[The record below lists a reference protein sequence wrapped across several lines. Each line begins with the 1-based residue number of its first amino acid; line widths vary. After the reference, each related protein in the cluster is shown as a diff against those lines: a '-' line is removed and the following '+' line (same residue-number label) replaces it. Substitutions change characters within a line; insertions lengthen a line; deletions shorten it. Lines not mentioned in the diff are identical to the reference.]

1 MKRHVGFGAA
11 LLGTFLST
19 VLSTVSA
26 QTEIRL
32 GYQRGDFATVMIEQ
46 GLLEARFGPDVTV
59 TWTLF
64 TSGPPMLEALAAGSI
79 DFARTGDTPPIFAQ
93 AAGTPFVYAGAQQ
106 AVTREAIVVPEDS
119 NVQSVADLAGRN
131 LAYSPG
137 SSANYFAVQALE
149 TEGLTLDDV
158 ESVPL
163 QPADARAAFQGG
175 SLDAWAIW
183 DPFMTAAVAELGARI
198 VLTRDDTGGEYDF
211 YLASQAFAEAHPE
224 LVAGILDEYN
234 TAVRWAG
241 SNLEDF
247 TALLEAD
254 TGIGQDVWLE
264 SLSERTFHELTPV
277 GSDIVA
283 SQQAAADTLAAI
295 GLIPEA
301 VTVADNV
308 WTWEETAAAR

>member
-1 MKRHVGFGAA
+1 MKRHVGFGAV
-11 LLGTFLST
+11 LLSLTLF
-19 VLSTVSA
+19 STVSA

-32 GYQRGDFATVMIEQ
+32 GYQRGDFAAVMMEQ

-119 NVQSVADLAGRN
+119 DIEGVADLEGRTV
-131 LAYSPG
+131 AYSPG
-137 SSANYFAVQALE
+137 SSAHYFTVQALG
-149 TEGLTLDDV
+149 TVNLALDDI

-175 SLDAWAIW
+175 SLDAWAVW
-183 DPFMTAAVAELGARI
+183 DPFMTAAQVELGARV
-198 VLTRDDTGGEYDF
+198 VLTRDDVGGEYDF
-211 YLASQAFAEAHPE
+211 YLASQAFAEENPE
-224 LVAGILDEYN
+224 LVAGVLEEYN
-234 TAVRWAG
+234 RAVGWAE
-241 SNLEDF
+241 SNPEDF
-247 TALLEAD
+247 SALLEAD
-254 TGIGQDVWLE
+254 TGIDRAVWQE
-264 SLSERTFHELTPV
+264 SLSGRTFHQLTPV
-277 GSDIVA
+277 TPDIVE
-283 SQQAAADTLAAI
+283 SQQAAADTLADL
-295 GLIPEA
+295 GLIPGP

-308 WTWEETAAAR
+308 WTWEAQEAAR

>member
-1 MKRHVGFGAA
+1 MKRHVGIGAVLGTLA
-11 LLGTFLST
+11 LLP
-19 VLSTVSA
+19 TVSA

-46 GLLEARFGPDVTV
+46 QLLESRFGEGVTV

-93 AAGTPFVYAGAQQ
+93 AAGTPFVYAGAQR
-106 AVTREAIVVPEDS
+106 AVTREAILVPEDS
-119 NVQSVADLAGRN
+119 DIESIADLAGRN

-137 SSANYFAVQALE
+137 SSANYFAVQALG
-149 TEGLTLDDV
+149 TEGLTLEDV

-175 SLDAWAIW
+175 NLDAWAIW
-183 DPFMTAAVAELGARI
+183 DPFMTAAQTELGAHI
-198 VLTRDDTGGEYDF
+198 LLTRDDVGGEYDF

-224 LVAGILDEYN
+224 LVAGILEEYN
-234 TAVRWAG
+234 HAVAWAG
-241 SNLEDF
+241 SHLEDF

-254 TGIGQDVWLE
+254 TGIDQGVWSA

-277 GSDIVA
+277 STQIVE
-283 SQQAAADTLAAI
+283 SQQVAADTLADI

-308 WTWEETAAAR
+308 WTWEQTEASR

>member
-1 MKRHVGFGAA
+1 MGRHVGFGAV
-11 LLGTFLST
+11 LLGTFLSI
-19 VLSTVSA
+19 SFA

-32 GYQRGDFATVMIEQ
+32 GYQRGDFATVMIQ
-46 GLLEARFGPDVTV
+46 QRFLERRFGEDVTV

-119 NVQSVADLAGRN
+119 DIETVADLSGRTV
-131 LAYSPG
+131 AYSPG
-137 SSANYFAVQALE
+137 SSANYFTVQALQ
-149 TEGLTLDDV
+149 TEGLTLDDI

-183 DPFMTAAVAELGARI
+183 DPFMTAATVELGARI
-198 VLTRDDTGGEYDF
+198 LLTRDDVGGEYDF
-211 YLASQAFAEAHPE
+211 YLASQAFAEENPE
-224 LVAGILDEYN
+224 LVAGILEEYN
-234 TAVRWAG
+234 RAVGWAE
-241 SNLEDF
+241 SHVEAF
-247 TALLEAD
+247 AALLEAD
-254 TGIGQDVWLE
+254 TGIGQEVWLE
-264 SLSERTFHELTPV
+264 SLSGRTFHQLTPV
-277 GSDIVA
+277 GPDIVE
-283 SQQAAADTLAAI
+283 SQQAAADTLAEI
-295 GLIPEA
+295 GLIPGP

-308 WTWEETAAAR
+308 WTWEAQEVAR